1 MKFKRIIAAVMAV
14 AIVGVN
20 YGASGYQYGS
30 GSSAFAAEDTAT
42 DTTAAEK
49 AEQVEVDGMTF
60 KAAEGGYS
68 LVKIASSTK
77 DLVIPDEV
85 NGYPVVSV
93 REDLSMNSKHMDDIE
108 SVKLGKN
115 VRIIN
120 DHAFTDCSKLTSL
133 ELNDVLEYVGECAFT
148 NALIETPLA
157 FPETIKTIGDNAFS
171 RSQRI
176 PSVSI
181 PNPNCVLGEEFV
193 KMTSIIG
200 YKGST
205 AEKYVNNSQKMHL
218 TFCDIDN
225 ENTPRDNF
233 EKDGLF
239 YTVDNGG
246 YCLDN
251 IRSDMTD
258 LLIPDEVNG
267 YPVVSVAKNLSMN
280 SKHMDSIESVKLGKN
295 VRIIGEG
302 AFQCAK
308 LASIELNDEL
318 EWIDDHAFVSSNQIS
333 ELVIP
338 SNVIHIGDGA
348 FSLRIISKVT
358 VLSPDCVLGE
368 SCLYAQEIVGYK
380 GSTAEAYAEANRI
393 KFTALE
399 GEPLKKG
406 DTNCDGKVELADA
419 ILIMQALANPDKY
432 GEKGSDPKHLKAQGK
447 LNGDV
452 DKSTEGLTAGDAL
465 KIQEFLLGKRDSI
478 G

>member
-1 MKFKRIIAAVMAV
+1 MKIKRIIAAVMAV
-14 AIVGVN
+14 AVVGVN
-20 YGASGYQYGS
+20 YGTAGYQYGS
-30 GSSAFAAEDTAT
+30 GSSAFAADTASAEKEDT
-42 DTTAAEK
+42 
-49 AEQVEVDGMTF
+49 VEVDGIIF
-60 KAAEGGYS
+60 EAVEGGYS

-93 REDLSMNSKHMDDIE
+93 REDLSMDSKHMDDIE

-176 PSVSI
+176 PSVTI
-181 PNPNCVLGEEFV
+181 PNPHCVLGEGFV

-280 SKHMDSIESVKLGKN
+280 SKYMDSIESVKLGKN
-295 VRIIGEG
+295 VKVIGEG
-302 AFQCAK
+302 AFQCNK
-308 LASIELNDEL
+308 LESIELNDAL
-318 EWIDDHAFVSSNQIS
+318 EWIDKYAFSSSNQIS

-338 SNVIHIGDGA
+338 SNVSHIGDGA
-348 FSLRIISKVT
+348 FTFGSISKVT
-358 VLSPDCVLGE
+358 VLSPDCVLGK
-368 SCLYAQEIVGYK
+368 SCLYAKEIVGYK
-380 GSTAEAYAEANRI
+380 GSTAEAYAEKNGLA
-393 KFTALE
+393 FTEIQSVSEKL
-399 GEPLKKG
+399 G
-406 DTNCDGKVELADA
+406 DANCDGNVELADA
-419 ILIMQALANPDKY
+419 IFIMQVLSNPNRYTITDLGRAN
-432 GEKGSDPKHLKAQGK
+432 A
-447 LNGDV
+447 DV
-452 DKSTEGLTAGDAL
+452 DKSTVGLTANDAL
-465 KIQEFLLGKRDSI
+465 FIQEYLLHLRPSLEPET
-478 G
+478 